1 MIRQGIMPVGYVAI
15 FIDEVEHNDFITPE
29 LLKYII
35 ATVNNG
41 SRQKIVEELGIS
53 TATLWRKMKKYGIAE

>member
-1 MIRQGIMPVGYVAI
+1 MSY
-15 FIDEVEHNDFITPE
+15 EVNMLT
-29 LLKYII
+29 LLK
-35 ATVNNG
+35 NNG